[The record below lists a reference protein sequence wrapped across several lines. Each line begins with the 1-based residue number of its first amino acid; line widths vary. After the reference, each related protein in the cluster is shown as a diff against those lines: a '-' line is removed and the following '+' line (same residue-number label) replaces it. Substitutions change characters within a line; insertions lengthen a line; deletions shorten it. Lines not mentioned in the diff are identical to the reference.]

1 MILMTT
7 SAVHTG
13 TAAATLALCIMFF
26 HHHNSLNVTA
36 RERED
41 IINFVTVANSKISFE
56 LKKILLV
63 TKYHMLIRSQV
74 YEPIGYSIF

>member
-26 HHHNSLNVTA
+26 HHHNSLNVTLLND
-36 RERED
+36 ED
-41 IINFVTVANSKISFE
+41 IILVFLPHALTDIST
-56 LKKILLV
+56 ITTATLV
-63 TKYHMLIRSQV
+63 RHV
-74 YEPIGYSIF
+74 